1 MEDYL
6 RNITTYQAGATQ
18 ASVHRSLQK
27 LCDRILEPFDITK
40 MQWLIIGHVLD
51 AGVAGVR
58 ISDLAQRLSTTVP
71 YITTAVN
78 ILEARGYLTRKC
90 NHLDSRSKLLVL
102 NPDVISRCQAIEE
115 TLRKGLHG
123 ALYSQVD
130 QAEFLIYMKV
140 LYQLDEAARTYAK

>member
-6 RNITTYQAGATQ
+6 LNITTYQAGATQ

-27 LCDRILEPFDITK
+27 LCDRILAPFDITK

-78 ILEARGYLTRKC
+78 ILEARGYLIRKC

-102 NPDVISRCQAIEE
+102 NPDVVPRCKTIET
-115 TLRKGLHG
+115 TLWQGLRDT
-123 ALYSQVD
+123 LYSRID
-130 QAEFLIYMKV
+130 QTDFLIYLKV
-140 LYQLDEAARTYAK
+140 LCQLDEAAKSYVK